1 MDENRHPATGPAGLH
16 APVAHPAP
24 AFVHGGHEA
33 SLPVSQLPLA
43 GYPIVSTSAERLGA
57 MLKSRLAGS
66 RKTVLAFANTNF
78 VLKCQTL
85 QTWIASEEVILV
97 NDGIGLDIAALIKH
111 GHRYQAN
118 LNGTDFVPYFLKN
131 QPVRRRLFLFG
142 GKPGVA
148 EKAGVAIARDTG
160 QRIVGC
166 LNGYTQLSPE
176 AITQIIN
183 QSGAEIV
190 LVALGNPIQEE
201 WMRRNMKGL
210 NASLFIGVGA
220 LFDFLSGKA
229 RRAPNWVRRIRCEWF
244 YRLCQEPRRLIR
256 RYTVDIGSFLYLC
269 LSSPGESAKS
279 DTLVAG

>member
-1 MDENRHPATGPAGLH
+1 MDENRHPIQVYPVTRGGQD
-16 APVAHPAP
+16 API
-24 AFVHGGHEA
+24 GR
-33 SLPVSQLPLA
+33 LPLA
-43 GYPIVSTSAERLGA
+43 GYPIVSTSAEQLGS
-57 MLKSRLAGS
+57 MLKLRLAAT

-85 QTWIASEEVILV
+85 KSWIASDEVILV
-97 NDGIGLDIAALIKH
+97 NDGIGLDIAALIMH

-131 QPVRRRLFLFG
+131 QPVRRRIFLFG

-166 LNGYTQLSPE
+166 LNGYTGLSPE

-201 WMRRNMKGL
+201 WMRSNMKGL
-210 NASLFIGVGA
+210 NAGLFIGVGA
-220 LFDFLSGKA
+220 LFDFLSGRA
-229 RRAPNWVRRIRCEWF
+229 RRAPKWVQHIHCEWF
-244 YRLCQEPRRLIR
+244 FRLCQEPRRLVR
-256 RYTVDIGSFLYLC
+256 RYTVDIASFLLLC
-269 LSSPGESAKS
+269 MRPSRSLTKS
-279 DTLVAG
+279 NTLVAG